1 VALSFFLILRLW
13 GIDLP
18 LGRLFT
24 STALIIIGLVL
35 LGIVVWQFAKARIDR
50 KIREEMPEDDEDF
63 QLITV
68 APFQSS
74 PS

>member
-1 VALSFFLILRLW
+1 VALLFFIILRLW

-50 KIREEMPEDDEDF
+50 KIREEMPENDEDF

>member
-1 VALSFFLILRLW
+1 VALLFFIILRLW

-50 KIREEMPEDDEDF
+50 KIREEMPEDNEDF

>member
-1 VALSFFLILRLW
+1 VALLFFIILRLW

-50 KIREEMPEDDEDF
+50 KIREKMPEDDEDF

>member
-1 VALSFFLILRLW
+1 VALLFFIILRLW